1 LIYVKNAAKFQRNGV
16 LGQEPFQCG
25 NVQEKGRLKEA
36 ATEQVRK

>member
-16 LGQEPFQCG
+16 LGQEPFQFG